1 MEIKI
6 SEYERK
12 IEILEKKVA
21 NLEKKN
27 TGLRDCLLKN
37 VLFSTKLSNIIY
49 EMDCLLVNRRQEIRK
64 LEREL
69 KESRVSQLANH
80 EMLIDLGMK
89 AERDDDSPAD
99 ESFGDFDLQLGT
111 NDVVQLELGESTDGR
126 SVTDH

>member
-37 VLFSTKLSNIIY
+37 VLFTTKLSNIIY
-49 EMDCLLVNRRQEIRK
+49 EMDCLLVKMGHEIRK
-64 LEREL
+64 LETEL
-69 KESRVSQLANH
+69 KESR
-80 EMLIDLGMK
+80 G
-89 AERDDDSPAD
+89 
-99 ESFGDFDLQLGT
+99 
-111 NDVVQLELGESTDGR
+111 
-126 SVTDH
+126 